1 MSIQSLTA
9 WGFKFLAL
17 TLIISGPALAGE
29 AANRFVVF
37 GDSLSDPGNYYYL
50 FGQVSEPPFAPIP
63 SAPYDEH
70 GHRFTNGPTW
80 IEQLTFLRL
89 TEDSGRPAFAKPGVY
104 TNYAVGRARARPGAP
119 VFAYYDLGAQVAA
132 FLNDF
137 HGVAP
142 DHTTYVI
149 WIGANDLDDALAAAQ
164 VSTDESTLILQSAL
178 VSLASNIQTLWA
190 AGARSFF
197 VPNLPDFGLT
207 PAAQSLGPEG
217 IAGATQL
224 STLYNGYLAQTLA
237 QLQALPDIKITT
249 LDVFSVLHVV
259 VAHPAAFGILD
270 VQTPCLSF
278 GVTVDPICSYPN
290 THLFWDAIHPTVA
303 GHVALEE
310 AAGRALRAAPL
321 AAHDEHTK
329 TWPR

>member
-1 MSIQSLTA
+1 MGIHSLTT

-17 TLIISGPALAGE
+17 TLIVSGPVLAGE
-29 AANRFVVF
+29 AGHRFVVF
-37 GDSLSDPGNYYYL
+37 GDSLSDPGNYYHL

-89 TEDSGRPAFAKPGVY
+89 AEDSGRPAFERPGIY
-104 TNYAVGRARARPGAP
+104 TNYAVGRARARPGAAE
-119 VFAYYDLGAQVAA
+119 FAYYDLGTQVAA

-142 DHTTYVI
+142 ENSTYVI
-149 WIGANDLDDALAAAQ
+149 WIGANDLDDALTAAQ
-164 VSTDESTLILQSAL
+164 VSTDESALIIQSAL
-178 VSLASNIQTLWA
+178 GALATNIQTLWA
-190 AGARSFF
+190 AGARWFF

-207 PAAQSLGPEG
+207 PAVQSLGPASV
-217 IAGATQL
+217 AGATQL
-224 STLYNGYLAQTLA
+224 STLYNTYLAQTLT
-237 QLQALPDIKITT
+237 QLSALPDIKITT
-249 LDVFSVLHVV
+249 LDVFSVLHMVA
-259 VAHPAAFGILD
+259 AHPAAFGILD
-270 VQTPCLSF
+270 AQTPCLSF
-278 GVTVDPICSYPN
+278 YVTVDAICAFPN

-310 AAGRALRAAPL
+310 AAGRALRAAGPVEH
-321 AAHDEHTK
+321 AADRH
-329 TWPR
+329 

>member
-1 MSIQSLTA
+1 MSVQSLTA

-17 TLIISGPALAGE
+17 TLIVSVPVVAGE
-29 AANRFVVF
+29 AADRFVVF
-37 GDSLSDPGNYYYL
+37 GDSLSDPGNYYHL

-80 IEQLTFLRL
+80 IEQLTFLRRA
-89 TEDSGRPAFAKPGVY
+89 EDSGRPAFERPGIY
-104 TNYAVGRARARPGAP
+104 TNYAVGRARARPGAAE
-119 VFAYYDLGAQVAA
+119 FAYYDLGTQVAA

-142 DHTTYVI
+142 ANATYVI

-164 VSTDESTLILQSAL
+164 VSTDESALIIQSAL
-178 VSLASNIQTLWA
+178 GALATNIQTLWA

-207 PAAQSLGPEG
+207 PAVQSLGPAG

-224 STLYNGYLAQTLA
+224 SALYNTYLAQTLT
-237 QLQALPDIKITT
+237 QLSALPDIKITT
-249 LDVFSVLHVV
+249 LDVFSVLHLVA
-259 VAHPAAFGILD
+259 AHPAAFGILD
-270 VQTPCLSF
+270 AQTPCLSF
-278 GVTVDPICSYPN
+278 YVTVDPVCSFPN

-310 AAGRALRAAPL
+310 AAGRALRTARHEEREAG
-321 AAHDEHTK
+321 
-329 TWPR
+329 RQ

>member
-9 WGFKFLAL
+9 WGFKFLAM
-17 TLIISGPALAGE
+17 TMIVSAPALAGA

-37 GDSLSDPGNYYYL
+37 GDSLSDPGNYYAL

-80 IEQLTFLRL
+80 IEQLTFLQL
-89 TEDSGRPAFAKPGVY
+89 AEDSGRPAFEKPGIY
-104 TNYAVGRARARPGAP
+104 TNYAVGRARERPAAAQ
-119 VFAYYDLGAQVAA
+119 FAYYDLGTQVAT

-142 DHTTYVI
+142 AHSTYVI
-149 WIGANDLDDALAAAQ
+149 WIGANDLDDALTAAQ
-164 VSTDESTLILQSAL
+164 VSTDESALIIQSAL
-178 VSLASNIQTLWA
+178 GALATNIQTLWA

-207 PAAQSLGPEG
+207 PAVQSLGPASV
-217 IAGATQL
+217 AGATQL
-224 STLYNGYLAQTLA
+224 STLYNTYLAQTLA
-237 QLQALPDIKITT
+237 QLSALPDIKITT

-259 VAHPAAFGILD
+259 TAHPAAFGILD
-270 VQTPCLSF
+270 AQTPCLAF
-278 GVTVDPICSYPN
+278 FVTVDPICALPN

-303 GHVALEE
+303 GHIALEE
-310 AAGRALRAAPL
+310 AAGRALHAARL
-321 AAHDEHTK
+321 AEHAADQQ
-329 TWPR
+329 

>member
-1 MSIQSLTA
+1 MRFHPLTA
-9 WGFKFLAL
+9 WGIKFLS
-17 TLIISGPALAGE
+17 LILVVSAPALAGE

-37 GDSLSDPGNYYYL
+37 GDSLSDPGNYYAL

-89 TEDSGRPAFAKPGVY
+89 AEDSGRPAFVKPGIY
-104 TNYAVGRARARPGAP
+104 TNYAVGRARARPSAAE
-119 VFAYYDLGAQVAA
+119 FAYYDLGTQVAV

-137 HGVAP
+137 HGFAP
-142 DHTTYVI
+142 GNSTYVV

-164 VSTDESTLILQSAL
+164 VSPDESALIIQSAL
-178 VSLASNIQTLWA
+178 GALATNIQTLWA

-207 PAAQSLGPEG
+207 PALQSLGPASV
-217 IAGATQL
+217 AGATQL
-224 STLYNGYLAQTLA
+224 STLYNTYLAQTLT
-237 QLQALPDIKITT
+237 QLSALPDIKITT
-249 LDVFSVLHVV
+249 MDVFSVLHI
-259 VAHPAAFGILD
+259 VAADPAAFGILD

-278 GVTVDPICSYPN
+278 FVTVDPICSLPD

-303 GHVALEE
+303 GHIALEE
-310 AAGRALRAAPL
+310 AAGRALRAARL
-321 AAHDEHTK
+321 AEDATNQ
-329 TWPR
+329 R

>member
-1 MSIQSLTA
+1 MSIHSLTS

-17 TLIISGPALAGE
+17 TLIVSAPALAGE
-29 AANRFVVF
+29 ASKRFVVF
-37 GDSLSDPGNYYYL
+37 GDSLSDPGNYYAL
-50 FGQVSEPPFAPIP
+50 FGRVSEPPFDPIP

-89 TEDSGRPAFAKPGVY
+89 SEDSGRPAFAKPGVY

-119 VFAYYDLGAQVAA
+119 EFAYYDLGTQVAA

-137 HGVAP
+137 HGVASANS
-142 DHTTYVI
+142 TYVV
-149 WIGANDLDDALAAAQ
+149 WIGSNDLDDALAAAQ
-164 VSTDESTLILQSAL
+164 TSADESGLIIQSAL
-178 VSLASNIQTLWA
+178 AALASNIQTLWA

-207 PAAQSLGPEG
+207 PAAQAQGPAG

-224 STLYNGYLAQTLA
+224 STIYNGYLAQVLA
-237 QLQALPDIKITT
+237 ELQALPDIKITT

-270 VQTPCLSF
+270 VQSPCLSF
-278 GVTVDPICSYPN
+278 YVTLDPICSHPN

-310 AAGRALRAAPL
+310 AAARALRQARVE
-321 AAHDEHTK
+321 EHVAD
-329 TWPR
+329 